1 MTGEG
6 TMARGRK
13 ALGPRKA
20 LRMEGS
26 DEAKRRLRV
35 ILETIAGRW
44 TVADACRELGISE
57 ARFHQLRDGALKG
70 ALEALEPGP
79 VGRPPQ
85 EGGRKEDER
94 LLALEEE
101 VKELRID
108 LRASQIREEI
118 AAVMPHLLKPRED
131 AVKKTALRNSSQE
144 LFGKRRSEDGRKP
157 T

>member
-1 MTGEG
+1 M
-6 TMARGRK
+6 
-13 ALGPRKA
+13 GPRKA

-44 TVADACRELGISE
+44 SVADACRELDISE

-70 ALEALEPGP
+70 ALGALEPGP
-79 VGRPPQ
+79 VGRPPGARA
-85 EGGRKEDER
+85 EEDGQ
-94 LLALEEE
+94 LAALEEE

-131 AVKKTALRNSSQE
+131 AVKKTAPRNSSQE

>member
-1 MTGEG
+1 MAGEG
-6 TMARGRK
+6 TIARGRK

-70 ALEALEPGP
+70 ALGALEPGP
-79 VGRPPQ
+79 VGRPPGAQ
-85 EGGRKEDER
+85 AEEDGR
-94 LLALEEE
+94 LAALEAE

-144 LFGKRRSEDGRKP
+144 LFGKRRSEDGRRP

>member
-1 MTGEG
+1 M
-6 TMARGRK
+6 
-13 ALGPRKA
+13 GPRKA

-35 ILETIAGRW
+35 ILETVSGRW
-44 TVADACRELGISE
+44 TVAAACRELGISE
-57 ARFHQLRDGALKG
+57 ARFHQLRDGALMG
-70 ALEALEPGP
+70 ALEALEPAP
-79 VGRPPQ
+79 AGRPPR
-85 EGGRKEDER
+85 ERAEEDGQLR
-94 LLALEEE
+94 ALEEE

-131 AVKKTALRNSSQE
+131 AVKKTALRISSLE
-144 LFGKRRSEDGRKP
+144 LFGKRRSEDGRRP